1 MGSPEAARSAATQG
15 DEAQRLGKRL
25 AAVWM
30 EALGSRRAVRQ
41 VRSCRLP
48 DAGCRMPDV
57 VWSSGHCCVPAELLQ
72 S

>member
-1 MGSPEAARSAATQG
+1 MGSLEAARSAAMLG

-41 VRSCRLP
+41 VRSCSLL

-57 VWSSGHCCVPAELLQ
+57 VWNSGHCCVPAELLE